1 MSDWASRLRQASFR
15 GVPFGVL
22 DDAGVVGRRVAVHE
36 YPGRDQPFAE
46 DMGRA
51 ARRFSVRGFLV
62 ETSAVYG
69 GGDVLAQRRA
79 MEVAAEAAG
88 PGTLVHPTKGRVFVQ
103 LLTCE
108 IVERLEEGGSFEL
121 RFEFIEAG
129 ERAFPAL
136 SVASGGLVGKL
147 VGAVQAAAGGSLSGP
162 AATLLGAT
170 GLLDEVGAVQN
181 FAQQAAAVA
190 GDAGGV
196 LGLVSNVGGRFGR
209 YATLGAGGDPF
220 AGLSSAVAAVKTSTG
235 ATLASSA
242 GALVGVITKGTD
254 PGSAIRLA
262 DKLLGAG

>member
-1 MSDWASRLRQASFR
+1 MSDWVSRLRQASFR
-15 GVPFGVL
+15 GIPFGVL

-62 ETSAVYG
+62 EQSAIYG
-69 GGDVLAQRRA
+69 GGDVIAQRLA
-79 MEVAAEAAG
+79 LEVAAEASG
-88 PGTLVHPTKGRVFVQ
+88 PGTLVHPTKGRVSVQ

-108 IVERLEEGGSFEL
+108 VNERTEEGGYYEL

-129 ERAFPAL
+129 ARAFPGV
-136 SVASGGLVGKL
+136 SVASGGLIGKL
-147 VGAVQAAAGGSLSGP
+147 VDAVQTVAGGALTGP

-181 FAQQAAAVA
+181 FAQQATAVA
-190 GDAGGV
+190 SDAGGV
-196 LGLVSNVGGRFGR
+196 LGLGSSVAGQFGR
-209 YATLGAGGDPF
+209 YATLGGGGQI
-220 AGLSSAVAAVKTSTG
+220 AGLTSAVQAVKG
-235 ATLASSA
+235 ATGGTLATSA
-242 GALVGVITKGTD
+242 GSLVSLLTKSTD